1 ATATRPPR
9 SGRRLWAGSVSPGQ
23 PPRSPEPTSRRW
35 RRSFRRTARV
45 VERSRLASGRWHR
58 AEGAGLGQELLQLA
72 ALVHLQRD
80 VTAADQLSL
89 DVQLRVGGPVGEA
102 LERLANL
109 RLLKNID
116 VLELGAHG
124 AQRGHRLRGK
134 PALRKVRR
142 TLHEQHHGARA
153 ELGLD
158 PFHDIHLYI
167 TSSVCAARQAPP
179 ADAIAQPRSWTAS
192 VRSPRPCADS
202 RRTSPAHRARRR

>member
-1 ATATRPPR
+1 
-9 SGRRLWAGSVSPGQ
+9 
-23 PPRSPEPTSRRW
+23 
-35 RRSFRRTARV
+35 
-45 VERSRLASGRWHR
+45 
-58 AEGAGLGQELLQLA
+58 
-72 ALVHLQRD
+72 
-80 VTAADQLSL
+80 
-89 DVQLRVGGPVGEA
+89 VGEA

-109 RLLKNID
+109 RLLENID
-116 VLELGAHG
+116 MLELGAHG

-158 PFHDIHLYI
+158 PFHDIHLHF

-202 RRTSPAHRARRR
+202 RRTSPAHRAGKLRQQTPSLSPAHGRPASDLLARAQTADAPAPRIERADVDARRWRAFLGLRGFQCVELWGCLAYSSNAPGFLSPSINNNLEIYAMNPLNNHR